1 MKNDY
6 LKYYKPKV
14 LIGIVFLISLALYYV
29 RDNFSIT
36 FSVLGII
43 TLIIITITEKLWNK
57 KIFKHLFWIDDFSGR
72 YEGTLIY
79 QYIDEVGEMK
89 TGELEHIKI
98 IKQTGSQIDITSIT
112 KKDDGSLSSP
122 STNKGMYIEP
132 TPDDQHFILIYS
144 YLNDGC
150 LEQEFPPHY
159 GTEVIKFIN
168 NGKGKLLSGEYNS
181 DRRPIQTRGKFKNLK
196 WVSNNTNHDY

>member
-14 LIGIVFLISLALYYV
+14 LIGIILLISLPLYYA
-29 RDNFSIT
+29 RDNDLIA

-57 KIFKHLFWIDDFSGR
+57 KIFKLLFWIDDFSGR
-72 YEGTLIY
+72 YEGKLVY
-79 QYIDEVGEMK
+79 QYRDDDGEMK

-122 STNKGMYIEP
+122 STNKGMFIEP
-132 TPDDQHFILIYS
+132 TPDGQHFNLIYN

-159 GTEVIKFIN
+159 GAEVVKFIN
-168 NGKGKLLSGEYNS
+168 NGKEKVLSGGYYT

-196 WVSNNTNHDY
+196 WVSNNTNHDF